1 MNESQALAAFAAMAQ
16 ETRLR
21 IVRRLVESGPD
32 GLPAGA
38 ISSAVGVTSS
48 GASFHLAQLE
58 RAGLIQSRRE
68 SRSIIYSASFDG
80 LANLIAFL
88 MQDCCSGHA
97 EICGPAAS
105 VAATCL
111 ASSRETGCDC

>member
-1 MNESQALAAFAAMAQ
+1 MNEKQALAAFSAMAQ

-21 IVRRLVESGPD
+21 IVRMLVESGPE

-38 ISSAVGVTSS
+38 ISEAVGATSS

-58 RAGLIQSRRE
+58 RAGLIQSHRE

-88 MQDCCSGHA
+88 MQDCCSGRA
-97 EICGPAAS
+97 EVCGPAAN

-111 ASSRETGCDC
+111 ASSQGAGCDC